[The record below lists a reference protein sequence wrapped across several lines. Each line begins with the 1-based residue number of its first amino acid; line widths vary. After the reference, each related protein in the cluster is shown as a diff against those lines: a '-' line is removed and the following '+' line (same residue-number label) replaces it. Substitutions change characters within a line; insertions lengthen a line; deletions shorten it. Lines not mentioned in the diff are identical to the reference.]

1 MKGFV
6 QKFKR
11 VVRESR
17 YKETALIKKFKK
29 GINDI
34 IR

>member
-11 VVRESR
+11 VVRGSR
-17 YKETALIKKFKK
+17 YKERALIKEFKK